1 MIVVI
6 LLSAALGAPHLYF
19 RLKNYSML
27 KTLRRY
33 KVIRE
38 EELQKIIKIK
48 PDDLHQKLYEIGKVW
63 SLYPMVLFVKR
74 YYIFINKQVIDDIAE
89 MVQEQLN
96 TKDSDIKSVIKKI
109 EAKYKFQLRA
119 EVEGIIARLREKGV
133 ID

>member
-1 MIVVI
+1 
-6 LLSAALGAPHLYF
+6 
-19 RLKNYSML
+19 ML